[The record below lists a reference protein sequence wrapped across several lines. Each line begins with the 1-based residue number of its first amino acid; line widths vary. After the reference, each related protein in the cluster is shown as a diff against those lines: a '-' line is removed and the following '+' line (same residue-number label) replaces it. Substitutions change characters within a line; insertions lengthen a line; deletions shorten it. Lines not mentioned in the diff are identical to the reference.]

1 MVRPLHARARPA
13 DMRLRAFIVFLV
25 LMLVAAVALVVVRE
39 ASAAVQ
45 SDSQTSELRAD
56 PDALGDE
63 AGWGNDNET
72 DQSSAAKTVLV
83 SIDGRTFSRVTGAAT
98 VKDLLTQMGVVLD
111 ADHAISHDM
120 DAKVAPGTRI
130 VIARI
135 DVESITEETQV
146 PFETTEVEDAS
157 LAAGARV
164 VQTAGQPGAATTSY
178 LVRYADGIEVLR
190 TKVLS
195 TVQQQ
200 PRTEVIRV
208 GTGPEQVSAAP
219 SIPNPVQ
226 PPAAGQPVPQSTTAT
241 PQSTTPA
248 ADPPATTPKP
258 PADLAPT
265 TPSQPDPSPTQEPDV
280 GTGVGAGTT
289 PASAKQLARSLVSAR
304 GWNSAEFTCLDKLWQ
319 RESGWNF
326 EAKNPYSTAR
336 GIPQAMM
343 SIHFGKDWRTD
354 AAARAYLES
363 PTVQINWGLNYVQ
376 RHSKFSTPCDAYKF
390 WKNNNWY

>member
-1 MVRPLHARARPA
+1 
-13 DMRLRAFIVFLV
+13 MRLRAFIVFLV